1 MTAQENRA
9 SLWATLPVSLRAI
22 IAGIVIALIP
32 ANVWPLLLLSV
43 AVPVAAS
50 VEVVFLGL
58 YIWWASGGGP
68 PHRTR
73 AARGRAFRSARLS
86 GAQCFWVVIGAL
98 FFAATIHAAIVLLFR
113 FVPFPAAAFRRG
125 YDLSFIPSLPMR
137 WIAVVVSATSAAVCE
152 ETGFRGYLQQPIE
165 QCHGATI
172 AILVSSFF
180 FMLLHLTKG
189 LGDDRDGA
197 DSVWGGRAAWASRVV
212 VGISY
217 SKHDRPRRNGHWAVC
232 LLVDRH
238 RGQLHRAADYG
249 DGCRPAFPNRMRRL
263 SGHTYY
269 CAARGLA
276 AKANQS
282 LQPNRRRSQM
292 TVIEIKPH
300 RWGWKV
306 FEAPGVEP
314 VFPQK
319 DHAIDYAPSRAC
331 ATPREKSRRLSA
343 PCGAIH

>member
-1 MTAQENRA
+1 VTAQQSRA

-43 AVPVAAS
+43 GVPVAAS

-86 GAQCFWVVIGAL
+86 AAQCFWGVIGAL

-152 ETGFRGYLQQPIE
+152 ETGFRGYMQQPIE
-165 QCHGATI
+165 QCHGVTI

-180 FMLLHLTKG
+180 FTLLHLTKAWAMIGMVPIVFGAGVLLG
-189 LGDDRDGA
+189 LLAWSSGSLIPSMIGHVVMDIGLFAYWWTGIAGNFTARPITETGVDQPFLIA
-197 DSVWGGRAAWASRVV
+197 CAVLAATLIIVLLAAWRL
-212 VGISY
+212 
-217 SKHDRPRRNGHWAVC
+217 RRTNHSSPTA
-232 LLVDRH
+232 
-238 RGQLHRAADYG
+238 G
-249 DGCRPAFPNRMRRL
+249 DL
-263 SGHTYY
+263 
-269 CAARGLA
+269 
-276 AKANQS
+276 K
-282 LQPNRRRSQM
+282 
-292 TVIEIKPH
+292 
-300 RWGWKV
+300 
-306 FEAPGVEP
+306 
-314 VFPQK
+314 
-319 DHAIDYAPSRAC
+319 
-331 ATPREKSRRLSA
+331 
-343 PCGAIH
+343 